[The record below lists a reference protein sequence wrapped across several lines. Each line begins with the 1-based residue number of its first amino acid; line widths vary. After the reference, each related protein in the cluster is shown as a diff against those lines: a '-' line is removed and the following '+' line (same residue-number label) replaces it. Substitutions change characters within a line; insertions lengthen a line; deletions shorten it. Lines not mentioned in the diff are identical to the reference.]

1 MNLTLIAYI
10 FKRLIL
16 MIPTLLG
23 ILAITFAIIQFVP
36 GGPVEQM
43 VRMLEGDHSA
53 FGGVNTGVATPAPRR
68 ELRSVRARVVMFTG
82 EQADL
87 TKIVWR
93 RLKNFMDLTN
103 LRTRDLLK

>member
-1 MNLTLIAYI
+1 MNLTLLVYI
-10 FKRLIL
+10 FKRFIL

-23 ILAITFAIIQFVP
+23 ILAITFIIIQFVP

-43 VRMLEGDHSA
+43 KECWRAITLRSGSKYGEQLQA
-53 FGGVNTGVATPAPRR
+53 QRR
-68 ELRSVRARVVMFTG
+68 ELRSVRARVVMFIG

-93 RLKNFMDLTN
+93 RLKNFMDLIN
-103 LRTRDLLK
+103 LRREIC